1 MKKYK
6 YREMLN
12 NVPYLIYITNKW
24 LNELNFV
31 VSIMYVKLVSETTLK
46 YYYNSWWTALSFM
59 VL

>member
-6 YREMLN
+6 YSEMLN

-31 VSIMYVKLVSETTLK
+31 ASIMYVKLVSETTLN
-46 YYYNSWWTALSFM
+46 YYYKS
-59 VL
+59 

>member
-31 VSIMYVKLVSETTLK
+31 ASIMYVKLVSETTLN
-46 YYYNSWWTALSFM
+46 YYYNSWWTALSFV